1 MLSIETE
8 ARLAKLF
15 LNVADGEKAV
25 EISRQVLGEQLDFDP
40 YQVFKK
46 LDTESKNYIDEFNI
60 VDFLK

>member
-15 LNVADGEKAV
+15 LNIADGEKAV
-25 EISRQVLGEQLDFDP
+25 EKSRQLLGDQLDFDP
-40 YQVFKK
+40 YQTFKK
-46 LDTESKNYIDEFNI
+46 LDLESKNYVDEFNI

>member
-15 LNVADGEKAV
+15 LNIADGEKAV
-25 EISRQVLGEQLDFDP
+25 EKSRKLLGDQLDFDP
-40 YQVFKK
+40 SQTFKK
-46 LDTESKNYIDEFNI
+46 LDLESKNYVDEFNI